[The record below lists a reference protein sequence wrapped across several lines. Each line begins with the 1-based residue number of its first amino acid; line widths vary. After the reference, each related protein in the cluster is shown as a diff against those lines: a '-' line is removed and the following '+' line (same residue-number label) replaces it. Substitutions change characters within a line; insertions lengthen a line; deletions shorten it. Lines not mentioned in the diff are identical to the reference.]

1 MIREAVVEDII
12 KIIPL
17 VEKFASEIGEYYED
31 KFNKRH
37 TAAVIKN
44 CIDYGVCY
52 VNDVDGVITGVIAG
66 LASGNLWN
74 PAVKQ
79 LDEQIYYVLPEHRGG
94 TAGLRL
100 IRAYDKA
107 AQRFDICTL
116 KLMYNSPDI
125 SKHYERMG
133 YTELERTFVRHG
145 G

>member
-17 VEKFASEIGEYYED
+17 VERFASEIGEYYAD

-37 TAAVIKN
+37 TAVVIKN
-44 CIDYGVCY
+44 CIDYGVCL
-52 VNDVDGVITGVIAG
+52 VNDVDGNITGVIAG

-74 PAVKQ
+74 PAVTQ
-79 LDEQIYYVLPEHRGG
+79 LDEQIYYVLPEYRGG

-100 IRAYDKA
+100 IRAYHQT
-107 AQRFDICTL
+107 AQRFEISTL

-125 SKHYERMG
+125 SKHYEKMG
-133 YTELERTFVRHG
+133 YQELERTFVRHG